1 MFILVSQGM
10 NTVFRSCIIVA
21 FVFLYVIHCNG
32 TRYEVHTAPLS
43 LHSRTPIHVPW
54 VADLISN
61 VTYNKSITELNP
73 NLHMFVN
80 SVLLHI
86 DDGNFQNISEYEC
99 IYWVTVYDVRGRNR
113 TELYN
118 DLCVI
123 EGMKVTFPK
132 HALWRNN
139 VVNIDDMG
147 PYRIMFSTFDNYTP
161 MIYNYREHKY
171 QLGQS
176 RMRYVLYGSSF
187 LFSTMW
193 SNICRIATDLVET
206 PDTLPI
212 IF

>member
-1 MFILVSQGM
+1 MIDTRIFSESKQDLLQKTILIILLFIEEIWNIIIPLFILVSQGM

-21 FVFLYVIHCNG
+21 FVFLYVVHCNG

-113 TELYN
+113 T
-118 DLCVI
+118 
-123 EGMKVTFPK
+123 
-132 HALWRNN
+132 
-139 VVNIDDMG
+139 
-147 PYRIMFSTFDNYTP
+147 
-161 MIYNYREHKY
+161 
-171 QLGQS
+171 
-176 RMRYVLYGSSF
+176 
-187 LFSTMW
+187 
-193 SNICRIATDLVET
+193 
-206 PDTLPI
+206 
-212 IF
+212 